1 MVMENVKIAR
11 RGDPGDTTKK
21 NKEEGLER
29 LYKATCWI
37 KHISN
42 GLFVRS
48 SALHI
53 GQFLKSCGIISETLC
68 FVNCINC
75 IFSVVSLAFPH
86 ALPIDLKFLSSHPDV
101 TTKT

>member
-48 SALHI
+48 S
-53 GQFLKSCGIISETLC
+53 
-68 FVNCINC
+68 
-75 IFSVVSLAFPH
+75 
-86 ALPIDLKFLSSHPDV
+86 LSSPFWQVFQSCIVILEDSV
-101 TTKT
+101 L